1 MDVKGLQEIYENYGS
16 SSVEFYDY
24 VKGFVIF
31 LINRYAPC
39 INNKEAME
47 DLIQE
52 CFRKITESMRYY
64 EPKYSNVA
72 SFLYT
77 SVRNLLSNQR
87 IVKEIRLQNNSY
99 GIFYD
104 LTREEKGCRET
115 IQDEKFSYFYFTKTL
130 KRLRLNDSPELSNVN
145 DPIVLLFYD
154 YHCKG
159 D

>member
-31 LINRYAPC
+31 LINRYAPG

-52 CFRKITESMRYY
+52 CFRKITESMSYY

-87 IVKEIRLQNNSY
+87 IVKEIRSQNNSY

-130 KRLRLNDSPELSNVN
+130 KKIRLNDSPELSNVN